1 MARNGS
7 PDLHHLDVGNIMAL
21 EHVNVCIPDQ
31 RLGTF
36 FYVMALGGTRDPY
49 MMVAD
54 ENMWI
59 NFGNQQFHLPTRG
72 THVIPGRIG
81 IVVDDLGLLRARLA
95 QAKKPLAKTKF
106 DWAEGKGYVDVTCPW
121 GNRFRCHA
129 PAAAFGDLSTGI
141 PYVEFLVKRG
151 TAAGIGRFY
160 QRVMQA
166 PWSLRRAKEGTV
178 ARISVGTHQELLF
191 RETDERLPTD
201 HPYHVAVYIANFSA
215 PYEQLQARGL
225 VTREFGANP
234 MMRNSSF
241 QYNFK
246 GIVDIDTGEMLHP
259 LEHEVRSIRHPMYL
273 RPMVNRN
280 QWQTLGTY
288 VRGADAAPALPW

>member
-1 MARNGS
+1 MATNGGTALRS
-7 PDLHHLDVGNIMAL
+7 LDVGNIMAL

-31 RLGTF
+31 RLGTY

-49 MMVAD
+49 MMAVD

-59 NFGNQQFHLPTRG
+59 NFGNQQFHLPNRG
-72 THVIPGRIG
+72 THVIPGHIG
-81 IVVDDLGLLRARLA
+81 LVLDDLGALRGRLA
-95 QAKKPLAKTKF
+95 QAEKPLAKTKF
-106 DWAEGKGYVDVTCPW
+106 AWAGSKGHVDVTCPW
-121 GNRFRCHA
+121 GNHFRAHA
-129 PAAAFGDLSTGI
+129 PSAAFGDMSIGV

-151 TAAGIGRFY
+151 AAARIGKFY
-160 QRVMQA
+160 ERVLQA
-166 PWSLRRAKEGTV
+166 PWSLRRSKDGVA
-178 ARISVGTHQELLF
+178 ARISVGASQALVF
-191 RETDERLPTD
+191 RETDERLPLE

-215 PYEQLQARGL
+215 PHAELQAREL
-225 VTREFGANP
+225 VSRPFNANP

-246 GIVDIDTGEMLHP
+246 GIVDVDTGEMLHP
-259 LEHEVRSIRHPMYL
+259 LEHEVRSIRHPMYQ

-280 QWQTLGTY
+280 QWQSLGNY